1 MMVYILYIWVFF
13 IPFFCACSHSHNHP
27 QNILGRLESTPPYF
41 NVERLL
47 YYLSE
52 RIFNKTKVLG
62 AALPGRD
69 VRQDDF
75 NVLKYVT
82 VYDSAKLLT
91 LFF

>member
-1 MMVYILYIWVFF
+1 MGF
-13 IPFFCACSHSHNHP
+13 SHSFFVSAVIPASIHK
-27 QNILGRLESTPPYF
+27 IYWDVCMESTPPYF

-62 AALPGRD
+62 SALPGRD